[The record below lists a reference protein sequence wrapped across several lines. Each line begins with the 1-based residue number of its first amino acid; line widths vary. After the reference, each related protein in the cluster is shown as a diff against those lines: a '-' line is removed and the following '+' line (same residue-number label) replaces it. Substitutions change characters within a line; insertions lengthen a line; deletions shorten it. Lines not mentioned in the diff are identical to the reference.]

1 MLAYAGAEPAA
12 AAQVAEAAQVLTRRL
27 PPADLAIDQLRARS
41 WWQGPELYVLV
52 DDYDLIAGASGN
64 PLHPLL
70 GLLAQARDVGLHIG
84 IARRTGG
91 AARGILE
98 PIRLRLRDLGT
109 PGLLLSAD

>member
-52 DDYDLIAGASGN
+52 DDYDLVAAASGN
-64 PLHPLL
+64 PLQPLL
-70 GLLAQARDVGLHIG
+70 GLLAQARDVGLHIV
-84 IARRTGG
+84 ISRPTGA

-98 PIRLRLRDLGT
+98 PT
-109 PGLLLSAD
+109 LLPVRHLCP